1 MCACKLDSSPSGST
15 PTLCELDDLLTLVS
29 MASYQGDSPSEGD
42 LYAQLA
48 QKEQDLILAAELGK
62 ALLDKNLELS
72 TRNEQLLEEYS
83 TKIEELEQERH
94 ELHLRL
100 EKIEAEYENTVKEL
114 QYDIGYLRHEL
125 QASKQQ
131 ELMGDKERSQTI
143 RNLKQQNE
151 RLNEQLKQSAHREQQ
166 LGEEVQTLREQMMS
180 KRTSMHEHVIHLEIL
195 REEKNHIQEKC
206 QEVEKKIV
214 LLTEERDA
222 LACSL
227 EESHDRIMMLER
239 QKQEKDQQLHQQQRE
254 VMELQEAN
262 AQLQAQ
268 VEHLSQQSQSSS
280 TGPSMNLFSEL
291 TAMSPGFESSLHS
304 EMREDHPLN
313 PWHRS
318 MSAEM
323 LDEDDYE
330 CDDDDDQYEM
340 AMLAN
345 STMSNES
352 SFLTEFQEATATN
365 TSREEERELRTEV
378 IGTYKQLQKMLRV
391 IKGESTCSTDSSD
404 EDAGAHGGQAGKL
417 GDCLHDLQQLMQDMM
432 KMHMDRSDYSYGGA
446 TASASASVVSSL
458 SMDCMEKSI
467 SDLHEELMTAQR
479 DLDKVQQ
486 ECAARDAQLMQKSAE
501 FAAMAQKYHPGA
513 MLAHCCFPWMAKLK
527 IKLAPLMVCYL
538 LQEQQDRLVQLQRER
553 DQLQDSMMG
562 DLTKDNILEQAR
574 KDRDLAMEKGHQL
587 EVELAKSKMDLMT
600 LNQQLVGAIK
610 QKVTLSQELDQWQ
623 IMWKVPSNST
633 DMEHL
638 LHYEKEKKKQK
649 QNEKEA
655 EKEGDDEL
663 EEEEHMKKSTSA
675 GSFFTGKKL

>member
-1 MCACKLDSSPSGST
+1 MCACKLDLSPSGST
-15 PTLCELDDLLTLVS
+15 PALCELEDLLTLVS

-83 TKIEELEQERH
+83 SKIEELEQERH

-125 QASKQQ
+125 QSSKQQ
-131 ELMGDKERSQTI
+131 EQTGDRERSQTI
-143 RNLKQQNE
+143 RSLKQQNE
-151 RLNEQLKQSAHREQQ
+151 RLNEQLKQSAYREEE

-195 REEKNHIQEKC
+195 REEKNQIQEKC
-206 QEVEKKIV
+206 HEVEKRIGM
-214 LLTEERDA
+214 LTEERDA

-291 TAMSPGFESSLHS
+291 TAMSPGFENSLHS

-330 CDDDDDQYEM
+330 CDDDDDQFEM

-345 STMSNES
+345 STISNES
-352 SFLTEFQEATATN
+352 SFLTEFQEATATSS
-365 TSREEERELRTEV
+365 SREEETELRTEV

-391 IKGESTCSTDSSD
+391 IKGESTCSNDSSD

-432 KMHMDRSDYSYGGA
+432 SMHMDQSDYSYGGA
-446 TASASASVVSSL
+446 TASASASMVSSL

-467 SDLHEELMTAQR
+467 SDLHVELMTAQR
-479 DLDKVQQ
+479 DLNKVQQ
-486 ECAARDAQLMQKSAE
+486 ECATRDAQLMQKSAE
-501 FAAMAQKYHPGA
+501 FAAMAQK
-513 MLAHCCFPWMAKLK
+513 
-527 IKLAPLMVCYL
+527 

-562 DLTKDNILEQAR
+562 DISKDNILQQTR

-623 IMWKVPSNST
+623 IMWTTSTST

-638 LHYEKEKKKQK
+638 LHYQKKETVEQS

-655 EKEGDDEL
+655 EAEEDDDEL
-663 EEEEHMKKSTSA
+663 EEEHMKKSTSA
-675 GSFFTGKKL
+675 SSFFAGKKS